1 MASEMYV
8 DTIAASD
15 GTSPATLTKQ
25 TTAKAFIQ
33 YSDTDGTFD
42 ETFNASS
49 TTDNGSGDAN
59 YGLTSS
65 MSNADYPAS
74 GEAGGNF
81 SSVYSRIISHA
92 DSTASSVRIRST
104 NNASYTPGS
113 NYRTSSIIFGDLA

>member
-49 TTDNGSGDAN
+49 TTDNGDGDAN
-59 YGLTSS
+59 YGLTNS
-65 MSNADYPAS
+65 MSNANFPAS
-74 GEAGGNF
+74 GEAGGNY
-81 SSVYSRIISHA
+81 SSYYSRIIGH
-92 DSTASSVRIRST
+92 DGSTASSVRIRTT
-104 NNASYTPGS
+104 NSASYATA
-113 NYRTSSIIFGDLA
+113 SSFRICSVIFGDLA

>member
-15 GTSPATLTKQ
+15 GTSPVTLTKQ
-25 TTAKAFIQ
+25 ATAKAFIQ
-33 YSDTDGTFD
+33 YSDVDGTFD

-65 MSNADYPAS
+65 MSNANYPAS
-74 GEAGGNF
+74 GEAGGNY
-81 SSVYSRIISHA
+81 SSYYSRIIGHA
-92 DSTASSVRIRST
+92 GSTASSVRIRAT
-104 NNASYTPGS
+104 NSGTYSAGTSF
-113 NYRTSSIIFGDLA
+113 RVSSIIFGDLA